1 MRFEKCTYHIMRN
14 GGFVDAVEGYRFEV
28 AGHELYVRNERKA
41 GWAVTDPETGMLV
54 NGGYGTRRQAVEGA
68 EKLLP
73 KLDEVR
79 ATPKYE
85 DMRRKFAEYVGKMP
99 RLDPER
105 LAANRKL
112 KEEYGDAVR
121 VEMTDADGTTYEVTD
136 SGLVKVTDEKGDEV
150 EATVEP
156 KTVEVREVKPEP
168 PREDDDIELV
178 DVAAEVSI
186 ETLREFAAGK
196 NLAVTQKNERSLIW
210 VVGDTK
216 AYKDELKEMG
226 LRYSKK
232 KEGWWLKV
240 A

>member
-1 MRFEKCTYHIMRN
+1 MKFEKCTYHVMRN
-14 GGFVDAVEGYRFEV
+14 GGYVDAVEGYRFEV
-28 AGHELYVRNERKA
+28 GGHELYVRNERKA
-41 GWAVTDPETGMLV
+41 GWSITDPETGMLV

-73 KLDEVR
+73 KLMEVR
-79 ATPKYE
+79 TTPKYD
-85 DMRRKFAEYVGKMP
+85 DMRRKLAEYVGKMP

-112 KEEYGDAVR
+112 KETHGGAVK
-121 VEMTDADGTTYEVTD
+121 VEMTDSDGATYEVTE
-136 SGLVKVTDEKGDEV
+136 SGLVRVTDSQGDEV
-150 EATVEP
+150 TAVVEP
-156 KTVEVREVKPEP
+156 RTVEVREAKPEP
-168 PREDDDIELV
+168 PREDDDIEIIDTATTSALEMLRQF
-178 DVAAEVSI
+178 AE
-186 ETLREFAAGK
+186 GK
-196 NLAVTQKNERSLIW
+196 NLAVTQKNARCCIW
-210 VVGDTK
+210 VVGDTR

>member
-1 MRFEKCTYHIMRN
+1 MMFEKCTYHVMRN

-112 KEEYGDAVR
+112 KEEHGDAVR

-136 SGLVKVTDEKGDEV
+136 SGLVKVTDSNGEEV
-150 EATVEP
+150 AASVEP
-156 KTVEVREVKPEP
+156 KTVEVREDKPEP
-168 PREDDDIELV
+168 PREDIEIIDTATTSALEMLRQF
-178 DVAAEVSI
+178 AE
-186 ETLREFAAGK
+186 GK